1 VSKHIPV
8 MADEVIE
15 YLRPQPGQVL
25 VDGTLGGG
33 GHTERLAAEIAAEG
47 LVIALDRD
55 PTAVTAGCSRFGDQR
70 VECIHADYRDLPEV
84 LRSLGISSV
93 DGILLDLGL
102 SRVQFAD
109 DERGFSFNSP
119 GPLDLRF
126 DTTRGQPTWR
136 LLERLSEKH
145 LADILYQYGQERYSR
160 RIARRIVARRRSA
173 PLRQA
178 SELAQLVRA
187 TIPRQRSGQRTID
200 PATRTFQALRIAA
213 NDELESLSG
222 ALGRLADCLR
232 SGARLAII
240 SYHSLEDRLVK
251 QAFRDDLR
259 YAPLLRRPIRPDST
273 EVTRNVRSRS
283 ARLRVAE
290 RTCETICG
298 GKRRAGF

>member
-1 VSKHIPV
+1 MV
-8 MADEVIE
+8 DEVVD

-33 GHTERLAAEIAAEG
+33 GHTERLAAAVGAEG
-47 LVIALDRD
+47 LLIALDRD
-55 PTAVTAGCSRFGDQR
+55 PAAVMAACIRFAGRP
-70 VECIHADYRDLPEV
+70 VKCIDADYRNLPEV
-84 LRSLGISSV
+84 LRSLDIAGV

-102 SRVQFAD
+102 SSDQLAD
-109 DERGFSFNSP
+109 DERGFSFDSP

-126 DTTRGQPTWR
+126 DPTSGQPAWR

-145 LADILYQYGQERYSR
+145 LADILYQFGEERFSR
-160 RIARRIVARRRSA
+160 RIARRIVARRRQSPVRKA
-173 PLRQA
+173 N
-178 SELAQLVRA
+178 ELAQLVRSA
-187 TIPRQRSGQRTID
+187 IPRQRRGQRPID

-213 NDELESLSG
+213 NDELKSLAS

-251 QAFRDDLR
+251 QAFRDDPR
-259 YAPLLRRPIRPDST
+259 YAPLVRRPIRPDST

-290 RTCETICG
+290 RRVG
-298 GKRRAGF
+298 PP